1 MTAAHLPDGTA
12 NSVFLWSGKGHDEVA
27 RSHGSSVLDD
37 AWLATLNGPTATGKK
52 TDQGVGWSQIP
63 QDPLASPDR
72 RWKSSGD
79 MLPGYFVAF
88 GGDDLV
94 TFLNDLWV
102 LPMGEAQAVVKLGL
116 EVGEH
121 SVDDADD
128 PRAEVRLLV
137 RRGTQG
143 TAVWTRSA
151 MGLTD
156 KAVLRLE

>member
-1 MTAAHLPDGTA
+1 
-12 NSVFLWSGKGHDEVA
+12 
-27 RSHGSSVLDD
+27 
-37 AWLATLNGPTATGKK
+37 
-52 TDQGVGWSQIP
+52 
-63 QDPLASPDR
+63 
-72 RWKSSGD
+72 